1 MIYGLI
7 EFLLTAFCVVICFVF
22 LVILF
27 ILIYCFIIMPLVDLI
42 KRTNKRRKEKSR
54 RYKGI
59 LKMYPSYNIQS
70 EWMKEEMGKE
80 FDKKQRA
87 INIAKRNNKIKK
99 RKNQKRKRK

>member
-1 MIYGLI
+1 
-7 EFLLTAFCVVICFVF
+7 
-22 LVILF
+22 
-27 ILIYCFIIMPLVDLI
+27 MPLVDLI
-42 KRTNKRRKEKSR
+42 KKTNKKRKEELI

-80 FDKKQRA
+80 FDKRQRA
-87 INIAKRNNKIKK
+87 INKAKRTNKIKK

>member
-27 ILIYCFIIMPLVDLI
+27 ILIIMPLVDLI
-42 KRTNKRRKEKSR
+42 KKTNKRRKEKSR

-99 RKNQKRKRK
+99 RKNQKRNRR

>member
-27 ILIYCFIIMPLVDLI
+27 ILIMPLVDLI

-99 RKNQKRKRK
+99 RKNQKRNRR

>member
-7 EFLLTAFCVVICFVF
+7 EFLPTAFCVVICFVF

-27 ILIYCFIIMPLVDLI
+27 ILIMPLVDLI

-80 FDKKQRA
+80 FDKRQRA
-87 INIAKRNNKIKK
+87 INKAKRTNKIKK
-99 RKNQKRKRK
+99 RKNQKRKRKWL

>member
-27 ILIYCFIIMPLVDLI
+27 ILIMPLVDLI

-80 FDKKQRA
+80 FDKRQMA
-87 INIAKRNNKIKK
+87 INKAKRTNKIKK

>member
-27 ILIYCFIIMPLVDLI
+27 ILIMPLVDLI

-80 FDKKQRA
+80 FDKRQRA
-87 INIAKRNNKIKK
+87 INKAKRTNKIKK

>member
-1 MIYGLI
+1 VIYGLI

-27 ILIYCFIIMPLVDLI
+27 ILIMPLVDLI

-80 FDKKQRA
+80 FDKRQMA
-87 INIAKRNNKIKK
+87 INKAKRTNKIKK

>member
-27 ILIYCFIIMPLVDLI
+27 ILIMPLVDLI